1 MPDMPTNHDQPSPS
15 SPTLDQVIAKSTARI
30 SLDALIRSGK
40 SEFRIVK
47 RKDLMRE
54 LFDVVDSFVG
64 HRVAA
69 AERQLAETVQKRE
82 TEARE
87 DGKHRV
93 LTSIADLGDLVDSV
107 VASLSDGSDGAGA
120 RALNKR
126 LDRLFKSYGFERI
139 ATVGAT
145 FDPRLHELIEEEPS
159 AEHSRGT
166 IVRELARGYAH
177 ESLVLRVARVIISSG
192 PQLNS

>member
-1 MPDMPTNHDQPSPS
+1 MIDPTGDRPSLPS
-15 SPTLDQVIAKSTARI
+15 SSLDQVIAKSAARI

-40 SEFRIVK
+40 SEFRIVR

-54 LFDVVDSFVG
+54 LFDVVDAFVG

-82 TEARE
+82 LEARE

-139 ATVGAT
+139 ATVGSS

-159 AEHSRGT
+159 SEHPRGT
-166 IVRELARGYAH
+166 IVREISRGYAH
-177 ESLVLRVARVIISSG
+177 ESLVLRVARVVTSSG
-192 PQLNS
+192 SKLNS